1 MREVG
6 IGYSG
11 HEKLR
16 HRAALQGKPQ
26 LLASRYSMD
35 LEKKKLEKDVEYTA
49 DGEVIAL
56 KSISAAVK
64 KRIKHIGPNATKAA
78 LISVDKGDGRVL
90 STISFPYRHQGKSIP
105 EVPCSTTNH
114 LILKAWTGE
123 DTYTTLSDRLS
134 DVHNVIAVELGLP
147 TFVGGDLAFLCINC
161 GKQSSMTQACP
172 WCDHSFDKS
181 TSAEIDK
188 IPFEPVVLPKK
199 QKAVAQKLPIWPVE
213 KENVSF
219 MRYFIVSS
227 DGQKS
232 MIIFIDFKSQWIIQG
247 NG

>member
-56 KSISAAVK
+56 KSISTAVK

-114 LILKAWTGE
+114 LILKAWAGE
-123 DTYTTLSDRLS
+123 DTYTTLSDRLA

-147 TFVGGDLAFLCINC
+147 TFVGAQHTGSFAWRHRILGAMAEEGLESLHSTIKEDIENVARGDLVERARIAIQRWGVQVQLADL
-161 GKQSSMTQACP
+161 GK
-172 WCDHSFDKS
+172 
-181 TSAEIDK
+181 
-188 IPFEPVVLPKK
+188 
-199 QKAVAQKLPIWPVE
+199 
-213 KENVSF
+213 NV
-219 MRYFIVSS
+219 
-227 DGQKS
+227 D
-232 MIIFIDFKSQWIIQG
+232 
-247 NG
+247 